1 MAEHNSFLV
10 YKDNIALVENCTDE
24 QAGQLF
30 KALFA
35 FACYGEELDTD
46 DRMLKGFY
54 SVFRNSIVRDDA
66 KYQER
71 CRKNQENGSKGGRPK
86 KQNEPIVSKRNQ
98 SVSIGYEENQSQAK
112 KADSDIGSVSDSD
125 SVLDSESVRGKGAGE
140 TPLPETDSRQQE
152 LMAVFNEK
160 RRQWQNRE
168 EQVYGKETG

>member
-10 YKDNIALVENCTDE
+10 YKDNSPLVENCTDE
-24 QAGQLF
+24 QAGKLF

-54 SVFRNSIVRDDA
+54 TVFRNAIVRDDA

-86 KQNEPIVSKRNQ
+86 KQNEPNASKKNQ
-98 SVSIGYEENQSQAK
+98 SVSIGYEKNQSQAK
-112 KADSDIGSVSDSD
+112 KADSDSVSDSD
-125 SVLDSESVRGKGAGE
+125 SVLDSESESGRGAGE
-140 TPLPETDSRQQE
+140 TPVSNIDRSQQE

-160 RRQWQNRE
+160 RRQWQRRE
-168 EQVYGKETG
+168 E

>member
-10 YKDNIALVENCTDE
+10 YKDNSPLVENCTDE
-24 QAGQLF
+24 QAGKLF

-54 SVFRNSIVRDDA
+54 TVFRNAIVRDDA

-86 KQNEPIVSKRNQ
+86 KQNEPNASEKNQ
-98 SVSIGYEENQSQAK
+98 SVSIGYEKNQSQAK
-112 KADSDIGSVSDSD
+112 KADSDSVSDSD
-125 SVLDSESVRGKGAGE
+125 SVLDSESESGRGAGE
-140 TPLPETDSRQQE
+140 TPVSNIDRSQQE

-160 RRQWQNRE
+160 RRQWQRRE
-168 EQVYGKETG
+168 E

>member
-10 YKDNIALVENCTDE
+10 YKDNAPLVENCTDE

-54 SVFRNSIVRDDA
+54 TVFRNAIVRDDA

-71 CRKNQENGSKGGRPK
+71 CRKNQENGLKGGRPK
-86 KQNEPIVSKRNQ
+86 KQTEPNASEKNQ

-112 KADSDIGSVSDSD
+112 KADSDSGSVSDSD
-125 SVLDSESVRGKGAGE
+125 SVLDIESGIGKGAGE
-140 TPLPETDSRQQE
+140 TDYSKLDPSQQK
-152 LMAVFNEK
+152 LMEAFYEK

-168 EQVYGKETG
+168 V